1 MSSSSSSSKSAAE
14 KQRCGIKISRRGI
27 NPARG
32 IKSSVTS
39 LTAPSMGAVW
49 RRSDSRSARASIHRS
64 DEHEKPPLSDRLV
77 LFAGLQVPKI
87 GVVLPA
93 WVRFPRKSR
102 YQHPYDLPTRIPTN
116 WPDTSKTGRT
126 ATLTKMQFR
135 PLIIEENE
143 RWRMR
148 ADARLVPLDELE
160 ASDWIPFRRYWP
172 AQKRS

>member
-14 KQRCGIKISRRGI
+14 KQRCGIKISRCGI

-32 IKSSVTS
+32 IKSSITS

-93 WVRFPRKSR
+93 PVRFPRKSR
-102 YQHPYDLPTRIPTN
+102 YQPLRSTN
-116 WPDTSKTGRT
+116 KDTNKLAGYQQNGRT
-126 ATLTKMQFR
+126 ATQTKMQFR